1 MSECPSTEYGAL
13 SEEKV
18 QRALAMLNV
27 EFSETL
33 SKQAKCKCLQDSIMN
48 TENLPIIFDIMD
60 VLSVSSKGAITIEE
74 MRERINIKLIS
85 KETGGAKDEMER
97 LLESKVEFQ
106 INKEKLSKL
115 YGKYIDILDS
125 TFPSMMDRL
134 TSEDIIANAAKNIQ
148 ETQKALNDTQCT
160 IIVTGETGAGK
171 STLLN
176 LILQDKVL
184 PHHAISCTST
194 ICMIKYG
201 EKRHM
206 KVSYNNG
213 QVIEFHIGDDEESRA
228 KIQDALFQRSDREK
242 GSDIRSVELQLP
254 SQILNC
260 GLIFVDTPGIG
271 ENDAME
277 EILTT
282 FIRDHQIQ
290 GFIYVVK
297 VDGAAG
303 GIQEDR
309 ILKLMKIVLEKQN
322 FSQSDHT
329 ETCLY
334 DTATTLFVFNR
345 WDLVSEEDKIN
356 VRDHVEK
363 RLKKCSPNIEDTE
376 IMFMSATSVM
386 RQLENGFVSTSYTEL
401 IKGIRQ
407 MMEKTA
413 FIILKRFYRWLNYM
427 VSRSLHHCKTLFSG
441 ADFSEYQQKQKF
453 RETERKLNI
462 LEANSKDIFQELR
475 KNIDD
480 KEEELNENLS
490 EYLKSEMV
498 WAEISSFTESELEF
512 AKQMRH
518 LDMAVHNMYNAKI
531 IDAISE
537 YTPINHEINQLKDKL
552 MLAIKKKTF
561 LLQEELSII
570 ELEMDSKDT
579 GIPDINRR
587 RGSNFSICSW
597 HLPTAPP
604 KIPSTVLGKL
614 ALSAK
619 RLLTKHNS
627 RQHALRKQIQRS
639 SKDALDSF
647 IQENNYIACQLEPIR
662 SYLEKAEVC
671 IPKLIE
677 SNKSFIAELKENHL
691 KHKQEKEKYIGA
703 LNKILELQDEIAHF
717 GYQNTFNQ
725 KKALEKFINIQGLA
739 TSFTNSIGD
748 SGIVVDT
755 NRRVPQSLF
764 AEMIPAALCDTEITI
779 RKYFGHLEIPS
790 LYAEMEKLS
799 YLHHESLAKVIQTM
813 KGEEPVPVILF
824 DERLF
829 PLRWR
834 TNSVTQRRRIPV
846 ESYSV
851 FIRNIASGLVYIHSH
866 GLVHPEVS
874 LDSVMV
880 NWHQQVKL
888 TGMALPRKLKIV
900 DSDQPIQDM
909 VYLAPEVLRGG
920 IYESPADVFGFGL
933 LVCELYIKK
942 KAFGDKTTLSISTYL
957 NEVDT
962 ADVEYFELIPDNL
975 KLLVP
980 RMLAKS
986 PTDRLTTSNIW
997 RALEI

>member
-1 MSECPSTEYGAL
+1 MSECPSSECGTL

-18 QRALAMLNV
+18 QRALVMLNI

-33 SKQAKCKCLQDSIMN
+33 SKQDKCKLLQDNIMN
-48 TENLPIIFDIMD
+48 TDNLPIMFDIMD
-60 VLSVSSKGAITIEE
+60 VLSVSSKGAATVQE
-74 MRERINIKLIS
+74 MRERINIQLMS
-85 KETGGAKDEMER
+85 KESCANDEMKS
-97 LLESKVEFQ
+97 LVAAKSEFKR
-106 INKEKLSKL
+106 NKEKLSKL
-115 YGKYIDILDS
+115 YEKYIDILNT
-125 TFPSMMDRL
+125 TFPCMINHL

-148 ETQKALNDTQCT
+148 ETQNALNDTQCT
-160 IIVTGETGAGK
+160 IIFTGETGAGK

-176 LILQDKVL
+176 VILRDSVL

-206 KVSYNNG
+206 KVRYNNG
-213 QVIEFHIGDDEESRA
+213 QVKEFDIEDNEESRT
-228 KIQDALFQRSDREK
+228 KIEDALFQRADREK

-277 EILTT
+277 EILTN
-282 FIRDHQIQ
+282 FIREHQIQ

-309 ILKLMKIVLEKQN
+309 ILKLMKIVIEKQN
-322 FSQSDHT
+322 YSKSNHT

-345 WDLVSEEDKIN
+345 WDLVSDEDKIH
-356 VRDHVEK
+356 VRDYVEK
-363 RLKKCSPNIEDTE
+363 RLKKCSPNIDDNE

-386 RQLENGFVSTSYTEL
+386 RQLENGFVTTPYTEL

-427 VSRSLHHCKTLFSG
+427 VSRSLHHYKTLFSG
-441 ADFSEYQQKQKF
+441 ADFSEYQLKQKF

-462 LEANSKDIFQELR
+462 LEANSKEIFQELR

-480 KEEELNENLS
+480 KEAELNENLS
-490 EYLKSEMV
+490 EYLQSEMI
-498 WAEISSFTESELEF
+498 WAEITNLTESEMEF
-512 AKQMRH
+512 ARQMQNFDSVVSN
-518 LDMAVHNMYNAKI
+518 LYNTKI

-537 YTPINHEINQLKDKL
+537 YTPINQEINQLKDKL
-552 MLAIKKKTF
+552 MLTIKKKTF

-570 ELEMDSKDT
+570 ELEMDSKDM
-579 GIPDINRR
+579 GILNVNNR

-597 HLPTAPP
+597 HLPMAPP

-627 RQHALRKQIQRS
+627 KNALRKQVQRG

-647 IQENNYIACQLEPIR
+647 IRENNYIACQLEPIR
-662 SYLEKAEVC
+662 NYLEKAEVC

-691 KHKQEKEKYIGA
+691 KHKLEKEKYIEA

-725 KKALEKFINIQGLA
+725 KKALEKLINIQSLA
-739 TSFTNSIGD
+739 PSFTNSIGD

-779 RKYFGHLEIPS
+779 RKYFRHLEIPS
-790 LYAEMEKLS
+790 LYSEIEKLS
-799 YLHHESLAKVIQTM
+799 YLHHESLAKVIQAM
-813 KGEEPVPVILF
+813 KGDEPVPVILF

-834 TNSVTQRRRIPV
+834 TNNITQRKRIPV

-888 TGMALPRKLKIV
+888 TGMALPRKLTIV

-933 LVCELYIKK
+933 LICELYIKK
-942 KAFGDKTTLSISTYL
+942 RAFGDKTRLSISRFL
-957 NEVDT
+957 NEVDAT
-962 ADVEYFELIPDNL
+962 NVEYFELIPDNL
-975 KLLVP
+975 KGIVP
-980 RMLAKS
+980 KMLSSS
-986 PTDRLTTSNIW
+986 PSERLTSSNIW
-997 RALEI
+997 RTLEI